1 MIDVSPAW
9 VGRKTRKL
17 RRPLSFSRQMTKGRR
32 LVTLQQRGTGAN
44 KTRLQCLKA
53 RCKHC
58 GHVKARNTMRQRQ
71 HLTECLEYLSATR
84 EATASD
90 SIPPQADPDARDKSP
105 IQQKTESP
113 NLDFRRR
120 RGRPSKGDKGALY
133 GCHSLI
139 DLQSHLKQLLDM
151 TATFIPT
158 LLEAT
163 FVLQAE
169 TRFLISPK
177 TDGTAQERSED
188 GGPSVVERDENP
200 VRPGAEN
207 TEMDAWQV
215 LDTQDDEGK
224 LQLQRAVARTIMG
237 TVKEVDGFGYGPGNH
252 WVSAND
258 GHRFQ
263 FLCYDSTQNSN
274 RGRRSFP
281 TGGQKAAGQSGDE
294 TPHAGERTALPS
306 FDCRGAVSV
315 KFCRTASRIEV
326 IYSHARIHRTLVS
339 RKAFRAGPRNR
350 VPRTLSSVQQD
361 THQTPPSTQTSPD
374 MPVGGAIQVTS
385 ATSQSEYYTSG
396 SPRGSHSQRASSN
409 GYDQSAQH
417 HHFESTVQPPEKVQH
432 RDETQGS
439 PSLIHGSSNQ
449 SGAIGD
455 HLDAS
460 SSSKVDWPAKVVK
473 QSTDGKGKK
482 HPPGLKRSRTGCYTC
497 RQRRTK
503 ASHLHA
509 SLRFR
514 NYFSEPTL
522 IDGSA
527 MKPIQPIPSQSVEDS
542 TSNTNHTDQPSQP
555 IPTGNGWQY
564 IPTNTE
570 GQGDTVIKDT
580 QALKPS
586 EDQLSESSVAER
598 LLRLLTQNNNA

>member
-1 MIDVSPAW
+1 M
-9 VGRKTRKL
+9 GRKEDTEVAAAFELL
-17 RRPLSFSRQMTKGRR
+17 RADDEGEKASNLS
-32 LVTLQQRGTGAN
+32 N
-44 KTRLQCLKA
+44 E

-71 HLTECLEYLSATR
+71 HLTECLEYIAATR
-84 EATASD
+84 EAAASK
-90 SIPPQADPDARDKSP
+90 SIPPQADPDAKDKSP
-105 IQQKTESP
+105 TEQKTESA

-120 RGRPSKGDKGALY
+120 RGRPSKGDKVALY

-169 TRFLISPK
+169 TRFSISPK
-177 TDGTAQERSED
+177 ADGTAQERSED
-188 GGPSVVERDENP
+188 GEPSVAERDGDA
-200 VRPGAEN
+200 VRPGTEK

-224 LQLQRAVARTIMG
+224 LQLQRAVARIIMG

-258 GHRFQ
+258 GHRFK

-281 TGGQKAAGQSGDE
+281 IGGQNTAGQSGDE
-294 TPHAGERTALPS
+294 TPHAGERAALPS

-326 IYSHARIHRTLVS
+326 IYSHARIHRTLAS
-339 RKAFRAGPRNR
+339 RKAFRPGPRNR

-374 MPVGGAIQVTS
+374 MPVVGAVRVTP
-385 ATSQSEYYTSG
+385 ATSQPECYASG
-396 SPRGSHSQRASSN
+396 SPQGSHSQGASSY

-432 RDETQGS
+432 HDETQGS
-439 PSLIHGSSNQ
+439 PSLMHGSSKQ
-449 SGAIGD
+449 SGVIGD

-460 SSSKVDWPAKVVK
+460 SSSKVDLPAKVIK
-473 QSTDGKGKK
+473 QSTEGKGKK

-509 SLRFR
+509 SLRFG
-514 NYFSEPTL
+514 NYSNEPTL

-527 MKPIQPIPSQSVEDS
+527 MKPIQSVRIATKEVESARTLTPLFRSMLVAGLNPMRSPPKGSRTAHPIPI
-542 TSNTNHTDQPSQP
+542 TP
-555 IPTGNGWQY
+555 ISY
-564 IPTNTE
+564 
-570 GQGDTVIKDT
+570 
-580 QALKPS
+580 
-586 EDQLSESSVAER
+586 LSR
-598 LLRLLTQNNNA
+598 YQ